1 MMGPALDA
9 GRKKTDDPEPRRGI
23 RRKVMLGG
31 AYSTEKQ
38 VDTRTREY
46 RLGGSHA
53 TNRRPGS
60 ESRGRR

>member
-1 MMGPALDA
+1 MGPALDA
-9 GRKKTDDPEPRRGI
+9 GRKKTDEPGPRRGI
-23 RRKVMLGG
+23 RRKVMWGG

-38 VDTRTREY
+38 VGTRTREY